1 MRRTLP
7 VIAAALTSLALASCS
22 GTEDS
27 AQEATPTTVTS
38 IVTAPA
44 DEPPQTTESPAPGND
59 GEATTEPPYNH
70 ATSRGLRH
78 LPLQRRHHRA
88 HLHVGTTKCSQHRL
102 GLRRRQQL
110 RPLR

>member
-59 GEATTEPPYNH
+59 GEATTQPP
-70 ATSRGLRH
+70 ATTPPPAACGISPSSDAITPPSPTLQPHSSPNTACDYDGH
-78 LPLQRRHHRA
+78 LN
-88 HLHVGTTKCSQHRL
+88 
-102 GLRRRQQL
+102 
-110 RPLR
+110 